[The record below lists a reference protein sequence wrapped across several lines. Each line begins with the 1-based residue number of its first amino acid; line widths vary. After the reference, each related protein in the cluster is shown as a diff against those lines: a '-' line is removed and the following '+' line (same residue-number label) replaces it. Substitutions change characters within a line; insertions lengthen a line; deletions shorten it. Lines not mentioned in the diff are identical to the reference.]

1 MDSDQDLFRI
11 VKPDERLLM
20 VVGGYGSGKTEVSVN
35 LALRLAAAGA
45 RVQIADLD
53 LVNPYF
59 RCREAR
65 RLMEHHG
72 IRVVVPPGAQAWADL
87 PILLPEVQGMIDP
100 PEGTISIFDV
110 GGDDV
115 GATALASLRPRI
127 LDGHYQLWQVV
138 NSKRPFTG
146 TVDGCIAMQQM
157 IERASRLSVTGLL
170 ANSHLVDETTPA
182 DVLEGWTL
190 SREISVRTGLPV
202 RALSVMGELAESP
215 EIAPLKI
222 PKLRLERYMLP
233 PWLQHDDTND
243 EAPLPAGRPVPI
255 GRPAPLNPRG
265 PKKTGRRKG
274 DDDGSHLH

>member
-11 VKPDERLLM
+11 VKPGERLLM
-20 VVGGYGSGKTEVSVN
+20 IVGGYGSGKTEVSVN

-45 RVQIADLD
+45 RVQVADLD

-65 RLMEHHG
+65 QLMEHHG

-87 PILLPEVQGMIDP
+87 PIMLPEIAGMIDP
-100 PEGTISIFDV
+100 PEGTVTIFDV

-127 LDGHYQLWQVV
+127 LDGQYELWQVV

-146 TVDGCIAMQQM
+146 TVEGCVSMQQM
-157 IERASRLSVTGLL
+157 IEKASRLSVTGLL
-170 ANSHLVDETTPA
+170 ANSHLVEETTPA

-190 SREISVRTGLPV
+190 ARELSVRTGLPV
-202 RALSVMGELAESP
+202 RALSVMGELADSP
-215 EIAPLKI
+215 EIAPLKF
-222 PKLRLERYMLP
+222 PKLCLKRHMLP
-233 PWLQHDDTND
+233 PWLRHDETDD
-243 EAPLPAGRPVPI
+243 ETPLPAARPTPI
-255 GRPAPLNPRG
+255 GRAG
-265 PKKTGRRKG
+265 PIKPGRRKG
-274 DDDGSHLH
+274 GDHGSHLH